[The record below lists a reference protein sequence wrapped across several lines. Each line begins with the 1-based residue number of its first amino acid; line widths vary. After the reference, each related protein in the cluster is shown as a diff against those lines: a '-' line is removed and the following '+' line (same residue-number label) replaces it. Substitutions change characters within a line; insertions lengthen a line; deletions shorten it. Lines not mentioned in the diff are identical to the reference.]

1 MCNRYIGITIGP
13 IVKTLILTTT
23 PAGLWGASYI
33 FSYYTKKLIENLK
46 QDLKISEAFFLV
58 PASSKGVDKVI
69 KDCPWAGLFHDRIIF
84 QAEESIELTA
94 VSQCIEKA
102 KEALVQEILDSPFAE
117 QELEIAE
124 EYIKDY
130 LQVQAIEKEIIDKE
144 NPILVL
150 SLDLD
155 SLELGQSYIS
165 KEDKNYILKFLENR
179 NSLEERKAEDRN
191 INIKNFTQNINKDV
205 KWHFLDGNRIITI
218 DDIAGIAK
226 EDSRA
231 NTQTKNYFALVKTDG
246 DNLGKVLRAMKEENI
261 TESIQNFS
269 EKCFLYAK
277 AAFDQVEAYGGKMIY
292 AGGDDLL
299 FIAPVKNQ
307 ENTVFHLLADLNDAF
322 IKNFES
328 FSFEDEGGQQKKMG
342 FSAGVVLCYYKYP
355 LQEAL
360 RETLTQLDCS
370 KAIVGKNTISVH
382 FEKHSGKQRGI
393 QFKDFF
399 KTGEKDEVYQIFLA
413 LLNQYGGLTGQSSQS
428 SEFLRSVG
436 KKLQDYQKL
445 FVLALTK
452 DSINSL
458 NTVAINL
465 FAEYPN
471 IFDEMDEDK
480 KPPETRYIENII
492 ELLRKVYAKNVSL
505 KIKKTSEEVAIES
518 LQEVE
523 TIIGLLRFYNE
534 KEIR

>member
-13 IVKTLILTTT
+13 IVKTLMLTTT

-46 QDLKISEAFFLV
+46 QDLKISGDSFLV
-58 PASSKGVDKVI
+58 PAISKEVDEII

-84 QAEESIELTA
+84 QADELIQLTA
-94 VSQCIEKA
+94 VSQYIEKA

-117 QELEIAE
+117 QELEIAG

-130 LQVQAIEKEIIDKE
+130 LQVQGIEKEIIDKE
-144 NPILVL
+144 NPILAL

-191 INIKNFTQNINKDV
+191 INIKNFTQKINKDI

-261 TESIQNFS
+261 TESIQDFS
-269 EKCFLYAK
+269 KKCFLYAK
-277 AAFDQVEAYGGKMIY
+277 TAFDQVEAYGGKMIY

-328 FSFEDEGGQQKKMG
+328 FSFEDEGGKQKKMG

-370 KAIVGKNTISVH
+370 KAIAGKNTISVH

-399 KTGEKDEVYQIFLA
+399 KTGEKAEVYQIFLA

-458 NTVAINL
+458 NAVVINL

-471 IFDEMDEDK
+471 IFDEMDEDTK
-480 KPPETRYIENII
+480 QPETRYIENII

-505 KIKKTSEEVAIES
+505 KIKKTSEEIAIES